1 MALPAAYPEAELR
14 PSRTDGLRSR
24 ALVRRLFLGGLA
36 LVHVASLVSFGHQ
49 LDGLVG
55 SRGILPAAPL
65 VARLEAVLGQDAY
78 VRAPMLAYATGA
90 SDTAMHATVVLG
102 LLFALLLLVDV
113 LPFVAT
119 LGLYVVAL
127 SIHGVGQEFL
137 SFQWDL
143 LLIET
148 TFLALALSPP
158 SFVGTF
164 GRDPEPSTFG
174 VWTLRLLFVRF
185 LFASGV
191 VKLASGDATWH
202 DLTALAHHY
211 ETTCL
216 PTWTGWL
223 AHKLPKGI
231 QKASALA
238 MFAIELVL
246 PFFAFGPRWARRT
259 AFVGSVALQL
269 AIASTGNY
277 GFFNFLT
284 CVLSLVV
291 LDDGDLP
298 ARVRTFFDRP
308 RLPTPRS
315 ATYVAAPM
323 LALYVVLAIAPTMW
337 AFRSQPVL
345 PAPLARLEEKT
356 IPFRLANAYGLFA
369 VMTTHRPEIV
379 VEGSDDGRTWRAYE
393 FRYKPGALDR
403 RPAFVG
409 LHMPRLDW
417 QMWFSALGEASEG
430 RFFGRFAT
438 TLLEASPPVLG
449 LLAHDPFEGRPPR
462 YLRAMRY
469 EYRFTSWEEWR
480 STGAWWKR
488 EGGEVYLPAVEKV
501 GGGLGYADLGP

>member
-1 MALPAAYPEAELR
+1 MALPAAHPEAELR
-14 PSRTDGLRSR
+14 SSRTDGPRSR

-65 VARLEAVLGQDAY
+65 VARLEAALGQEAY

-90 SDTAMHATVVLG
+90 SDTAMHATVAVG

-127 SIHGVGQEFL
+127 SVHGLGQEFL

-158 SFVGTF
+158 TFACAF
-164 GRDPEPSTFG
+164 GRDPEPSAFG

-191 VKLASGDATWH
+191 VKLSSGDPTWH
-202 DLTALAHHY
+202 DLTALAYHY

-223 AHKLPKGI
+223 AQKLPMAV

-238 MFAIELVL
+238 MFGFELVL
-246 PFFAFGPRWARRT
+246 PFFAFGPRRARRA
-259 AFVGSVALQL
+259 AFVGSVVLQL

-277 GFFNFLT
+277 GFFNLLT

-298 ARVRTFFDRP
+298 VRVRTFFDRP
-308 RLPTPRS
+308 RVATPRS
-315 ATYVAAPM
+315 ATFVAAPM
-323 LALYVVLAIAPTMW
+323 MALYVLLAIAPTMW
-337 AFRSQPVL
+337 AFGTELSL
-345 PAPLARLEEKT
+345 PAPLVRLEERT
-356 IPFRLANAYGLFA
+356 IPFRIANAYGLFA
-369 VMTTHRPEIV
+369 VMTTHRPELV
-379 VEGSDDGRTWRAYE
+379 VEGSDDGRTWQAYE

-403 RPAFVG
+403 RPGFIG

-449 LLAHDPFEGRPPR
+449 LLERDPFHGRAPR
-462 YLRAMRY
+462 YLRALRY
-469 EYRFTSWEEWR
+469 EYRFTSFAEWR
-480 STGAWWKR
+480 ATGAWWKR
-488 EGGEVYLPAVEKV
+488 EGGEVYLPAVERA
-501 GGGLGYADLGP
+501 GGGLRYADVAR